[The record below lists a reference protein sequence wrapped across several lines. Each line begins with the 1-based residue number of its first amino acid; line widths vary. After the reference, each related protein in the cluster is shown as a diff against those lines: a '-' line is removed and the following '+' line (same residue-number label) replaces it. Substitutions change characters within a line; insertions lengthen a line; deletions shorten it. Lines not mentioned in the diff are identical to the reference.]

1 MLKPSIN
8 ASNGCTSV
16 FRESVLF
23 VDADPELRDSR
34 RLLLSSLHL
43 PVHTVESYAEV
54 FQLPEPS
61 HYNLVVLN
69 IHPNERQASNVAEYV
84 RRRWPQA
91 KVLLL
96 GDTCGSLP
104 DPLYDD
110 IVNPYCNPAG
120 FVHSAQNLLEWTRT
134 GRIVR

>member
-69 IHPNERQASNVAEYV
+69 IHR
-84 RRRWPQA
+84 
-91 KVLLL
+91 K
-96 GDTCGSLP
+96 
-104 DPLYDD
+104 
-110 IVNPYCNPAG
+110 
-120 FVHSAQNLLEWTRT
+120 
-134 GRIVR
+134 